1 MRFVDWFHDHQVKVF
16 VGVFLVLALSGAC
29 S

>member
-1 MRFVDWFHDHQVKVF
+1 VRFVDWFHANQVKVF
-16 VGVFLVLALSGAC
+16 VGVFLLLALSGAC

>member
-1 MRFVDWFHDHQVKVF
+1 MRFVDWFHANQVKVF
-16 VGVFLVLALSGAC
+16 VGVFLLLALARAC

>member
-1 MRFVDWFHDHQVKVF
+1 VRFVDWFHDHQVQVF
-16 VGVFLVLALSGAC
+16 FGVFLLLALSGAC